1 MKDLHSKEKVWNS
14 LKNVKDPEIPTLSL
28 VDMGIIRELNIK
40 GDSVEVII
48 TPTFVGCPAIEMMKD
63 EIQSTLFSLGFQR
76 VDVRVSFS
84 YQWNSDMI
92 NEEGRKSLLEF
103 GLAPPPQ
110 QQLIEDI
117 DILEK
122 IPCPACMGTNTE
134 LRNSFG
140 PTLCRSIH
148 YCNDCKEAFQQFKPV
163 N

>member
-1 MKDLHSKEKVWNS
+1 MKDLLTKDVVWNK
-14 LKNVKDPEIPTLSL
+14 LKVVKDPEIPTLSL
-28 VDMGIIRELNIK
+28 VDMGIIRELNIE
-40 GDSVEVII
+40 GDSVEVVI

-63 EIQSTLFSLGFQR
+63 EIESALLSMGFQN
-76 VDVRVSFS
+76 VLVRVSFS

-92 NEEGRKSLLEF
+92 NEAGRKSLVEF

-110 QQLIEDI
+110 HQLIEDI
-117 DILEK
+117 EILER
-122 IPCPACMGTNTE
+122 IPCPACKGTNTE